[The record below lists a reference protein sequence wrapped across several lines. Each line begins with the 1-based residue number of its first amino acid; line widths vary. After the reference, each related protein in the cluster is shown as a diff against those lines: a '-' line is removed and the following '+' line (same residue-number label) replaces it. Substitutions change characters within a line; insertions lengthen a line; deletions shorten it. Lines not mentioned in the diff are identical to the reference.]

1 MAALIGFRSPR
12 GPRGRQPAGLEF
24 ASRGASRLRGVF
36 SSFLSP
42 PLLSLSLFNFFS
54 SSPPPL
60 LSFLFHPIRGHLALG
75 HADKAFRKGVYTRG
89 AKLQNE
95 FRLHTVELHSFDPFP
110 VLVSARVL
118 QAALPRTFSSLRLAT
133 PPFLP
138 FLPFVQRSADRYRVD
153 EKANRGR
160 RFIIQFINHNASFD
174 SLDHSLLRWGGDR
187 QRIRR
192 KDEGICRI
200 IEEELEEWKRY
211 EITFQRFWLDIVNLI
226 DRVKS

>member
-42 PLLSLSLFNFFS
+42 PLFSLSLFNFFS

-110 VLVSARVL
+110 VRAC
-118 QAALPRTFSSLRLAT
+118 PPSSLAADFFFS
-133 PPFLP
+133 PPRYSAVPSLSP
-138 FLPFVQRSADRYRVD
+138 FCPTI
-153 EKANRGR
+153 GR
-160 RFIIQFINHNASFD
+160 QISRRREGQSWPPVY
-174 SLDHSLLRWGGDR
+174 HSIY
-187 QRIRR
+187 Q
-192 KDEGICRI
+192 
-200 IEEELEEWKRY
+200 
-211 EITFQRFWLDIVNLI
+211 
-226 DRVKS
+226 S